1 MKRCINV
8 LHSEYTDVSENI
20 LHGVHMI
27 FFMVMACGD
36 EKNHLVHEVEQVSN
50 WCDASLGKEA
60 GTRTVIQDFAHL
72 HGGFNL
78 FGPAANWL
86 ENNHSLSNLLKEHS
100 DFSPTFFE
108 VYANQYDSMCYL
120 PANTNQSIES
130 SIDTFDS
137 VVFVRLGT
145 TDVSIPEQ
153 AETVVLDLSNAD
165 SESNLKGVL
174 KQVLDSNITYAEQET
189 RRFLGF
195 PSQDDGWSHYEVEN
209 TKKSLS
215 LSVDAGETRRLF
227 FITPQRLIPEHARIV
242 AGLRLKGLAGIF
254 GYNVFA
260 ATAESSWE
268 GIETDGIMWR
278 SSSLYTNDQQWPDV
292 IPADSGVTDTE
303 EIVQAVDGIDY
314 TTQVP
319 SVVNREPYL
328 NYNRDA
334 GEPEEKLDTSD
345 MQSALIV
352 AYGILDWFY
361 PYFHIVG
368 RELDDAFVQEFENV
382 SSLIDGDR
390 QGFMNSMGRFM
401 HSIYDGHGFYSDW
414 ASTDW
419 PDGHLIVQ
427 IQQVNEEAV
436 VRDSAHPGLNAGD
449 TIISVD
455 GVPADEWYEEAMSRY
470 SATSYGYRFVLAT
483 DELKEVYGTKTL
495 GLRDPQGNEREEV
508 LQGQGYEAWDNV
520 AWGGTLRESGWL
532 EELEAGDIYYVN
544 MGSLVTPDVSSIM
557 NQFGDLMGASGMILD
572 MRDYPYLD
580 VYEFARYFKDAN
592 YSAPLFGFPTWTGA
606 EDYELTFENWEFT
619 PAQYVYEGPVVL
631 MVSNKSVS
639 AAELFSQMIYDE
651 ENVTVVGQQSASTNG
666 TITNAWLPGQIQM
679 TFTGMN
685 LLNPDGTDFHG
696 IGIVPDL
703 EVTPTPQQFA
713 DGIDPEL
720 SAAISHI
727 QEN

>member
-1 MKRCINV
+1 MILFWV
-8 LHSEYTDVSENI
+8 L
-20 LHGVHMI
+20 
-27 FFMVMACGD
+27 ACSD
-36 EKNHLVHEVEQVSN
+36 EKKQLVEEVEQVSN
-50 WCDASLGKEA
+50 WCDASLGMNG
-60 GTRTVIQDFAHL
+60 GTRTAIHDFARM

-78 FGPAANWL
+78 FGPSAHWL
-86 ENNHSLSNLLKEHS
+86 DNNEALSNLLKEHS
-100 DFSPTFFE
+100 DFSPEFFE
-108 VYANQYDSMCYL
+108 AYTNQYDSMCYL
-120 PANTNQSIES
+120 PANTNQGIES
-130 SIDTFDS
+130 STEVFDS

-145 TDVSIPEQ
+145 TNVDIPEQ
-153 AETVVLDLSNAD
+153 AETVVIDLSNSD
-165 SESNLKGVL
+165 STSDLEGLVTKVL
-174 KQVLDSNITYAEQET
+174 SQDITYAEQET

-209 TKKSLS
+209 TRKSLS
-215 LSVDAGETRRLF
+215 LSFDEPVTRRLF
-227 FITPQRLIPEHARIV
+227 FVTPQRLVPKHARLV
-242 AGLRLKGLAGIF
+242 AGLRLNGLAGIF
-254 GYNVFA
+254 GHNVFA

-268 GIETDGIMWR
+268 GIEADGIMWR
-278 SSSLYTNDQQWPDV
+278 SSELYINNERWPDV
-292 IPADSGVTDTE
+292 IPADAEMIDME
-303 EIVQAVDGIDY
+303 EIVRSVNDIDY
-314 TTQVP
+314 TTAIVSQA
-319 SVVNREPYL
+319 NREEYL
-328 NYNRDA
+328 NYNRAA
-334 GEPEEKLDTSD
+334 GEPNGQLGISE

-352 AYGILDWFY
+352 AYGVLDWFY

-368 RELDDAFVQEFENV
+368 RELDDVFVQEFENV
-382 SSLIDGDR
+382 SSLSDGDR
-390 QGFMNSMGRFM
+390 QGFMHSMGRFM

-414 ASTDW
+414 ASENW
-419 PDGHLIVQ
+419 PDGHLIIQ
-427 IQQVNEEAV
+427 IQQINEEAV
-436 VRDSAHPGLNAGD
+436 IRDSAHPGLNAGD

-455 GVPADEWYEEAMSRY
+455 GIPADEWYAEAMSRY

-483 DELKEVYGTKTL
+483 DELKEVYGTKVL
-495 GLRDPQGNEREEV
+495 GLRDPQGNEREET

-532 EELEAGDIYYVN
+532 EDLNAGDIYYVN
-544 MGSLVTPDVSSIM
+544 MGSLVTPDITAIM

-580 VYEFARYFKDAN
+580 VYEFARHFKDSN

-606 EDYELTFENWEFT
+606 DDYELIFENWDFT

-696 IGIVPDL
+696 IGIVPDI
-703 EVTPTPQQFA
+703 EVVPTPQQFA
-713 DGIDPEL
+713 DGADPEL
-720 SAAISHI
+720 SAAIEHI
-727 QEN
+727 LDN